1 MRVQLSGT
9 GSMHTRLRNLRVSRG
24 FETQTK
30 FCRHAK
36 RYGYAIDL
44 RRYRDIERGEAAP
57 TIYEVRDI
65 CEAMKISADAWIFG
79 ADSRVELRG
88 LSQERIEIVSEVA
101 KMLFNLS

>member
-1 MRVQLSGT
+1 
-9 GSMHTRLRNLRVSRG
+9 MHTRLRNLRISRG

-30 FCRHAK
+30 FCKHAK

-44 RRYRDIERGEAAP
+44 RRYRDIERGQAVP

-79 ADSRVELRG
+79 EEGRVDIKG
-88 LSQERIEIVSEVA
+88 LSQERVEIVSEVA
-101 KMLFNLS
+101 RMLFRLG